1 MAATFDDGI
10 LIIYNVENIAEPGS
24 MPVTG
29 LVEKAKYY
37 FGYETVGIN
46 RFYTAAD

>member
-10 LIIYNVENIAEPGS
+10 LTIYSVENIAEPGD

-29 LVEKAKYY
+29 LVEKASFY

-46 RFYTAAD
+46 RLSTSL